1 MFSSADLTFTN
12 VYLYFFCFIAA
23 LVIFFIRPPTPHVKK
38 FLSSYLY
45 LCFYPLC
52 QILNQ
57 LGLVLKFKNIL
68 HLIPLI
74 SNITVEGFLFKW
86 LKKNSLFTLNVYIN
100 ESLIDV
106 QKSMDVS
113 QNVIQTG
120 IPVGIQAGIA
130 VGEPAGIA
138 DGVPAG
144 IAVGKQTGNN
154 ERTKEIAREP
164 IMGMEVK
171 NGGYLNKKQGNK
183 ILKDSCRSIFS

>member
-120 IPVGIQAGIA
+120 IPVAI
-130 VGEPAGIA
+130 
-138 DGVPAG
+138 PAG